1 MPSLLLEAVE
11 AIIVIEVM
19 DSRAWAAEEEQ
30 EEGAEEGEDEK
41 AACGGTGGS
50 GPFLLV
56 DVNVVI
62 QSHEQAVEKSSRSKH

>member
-19 DSRAWAAEEEQ
+19 DSRAWAAEED
-30 EEGAEEGEDEK
+30 AEEGEDEK

-56 DVNVVI
+56 DVNVVN

>member
-19 DSRAWAAEEEQ
+19 DSRAWAAEED
-30 EEGAEEGEDEK
+30 AEEGEDEK